1 LIISKK
7 QSCLAE
13 VFEDDGDVHVD
24 DDEEAHDE
32 VGDEVD
38 DRQAALAAVAVR
50 SVLGRRGV
58 TAGRFVVHQPGQHA
72 VPAGRRRDLEQR
84 DHALEERL
92 EVEQVVDAV
101 RVLDVHEEGHA
112 EDGEDEH
119 DEEEQEADVDERRH
133 RDGQREQQRPD
144 ALGRL
149 DESQDATNAENTN
162 DAQQRRRHEV
172 LLYDIRQKQAYKNTQ
187 KLRVRNGTI
196 RYDTVDYRAL
206 KS

>member
-1 LIISKK
+1 MVNKVK
-7 QSCLAE
+7 SCLAE

-24 DDEEAHDE
+24 DDEKAHDE
-32 VGDEVD
+32 VGDEVH
-38 DRQAALAAVAVR
+38 DRQAAVAAVAVR
-50 SVLGRRGV
+50 LVVGGRGV
-58 TAGRFVVHQPGQHA
+58 AVGRLVVHQTGQHA

-101 RVLDVHEEGHA
+101 RVLNVHEERHA

-133 RDGQREQQRPD
+133 RDGEREQQRPD

-149 DESQDATNAENTN
+149 DESQNATDAENTN

-172 LLYDIRQKQAYKNTQ
+172 LLYDVRQEQTYGNTPE
-187 KLRVRNGTI
+187 LHRTRDDVCSFMSNI
-196 RYDTVDYRAL
+196 SD
-206 KS
+206 